1 MAYTARVDHVQ
12 HNSLSVI
19 RPRSKVMS
27 DRTPIRTCPTRH
39 RRASHRRTQCIT
51 LNMLPC
57 FMTHPPRLLPSPTRT
72 TAANVLSR
80 QASLHGNQPYTATKR
95 VSTASQR
102 ARQQCQQHTSSM
114 SSSHVCSTIGKHS
127 HGDLLD
133 QGHQQHPLAI
143 QSKHGATN
151 HLARAVVKWPVHRSC
166 TLGHDDARTDLMSPP
181 PAVAVLSATAH
192 ASSALRRYW
201 NADSSTNSG
210 GIAMD
215 MSEENLPRHH
225 REPCRQHVGEHGF
238 HGRRTQKL
246 KHHRH
251 TRVVQCSDQR
261 RVCTYDHSGAL
272 AARCRVG
279 RPC

>member
-1 MAYTARVDHVQ
+1 MAPNACRHHVQ

-39 RRASHRRTQCIT
+39 RRVSHRRTQRIT
-51 LNMLPC
+51 VNMLPC
-57 FMTHPPRLLPSPTRT
+57 FTTRPPRLLPSTTRT

-102 ARQQCQQHTSSM
+102 APAACQQHTSSM

-127 HGDLLD
+127 RGDLLN

-151 HLARAVVKWPVHRSC
+151 HLARSVVK
-166 TLGHDDARTDLMSPP
+166 
-181 PAVAVLSATAH
+181 
-192 ASSALRRYW
+192 
-201 NADSSTNSG
+201 
-210 GIAMD
+210 
-215 MSEENLPRHH
+215 
-225 REPCRQHVGEHGF
+225 
-238 HGRRTQKL
+238 
-246 KHHRH
+246 
-251 TRVVQCSDQR
+251 
-261 RVCTYDHSGAL
+261 
-272 AARCRVG
+272 
-279 RPC
+279 